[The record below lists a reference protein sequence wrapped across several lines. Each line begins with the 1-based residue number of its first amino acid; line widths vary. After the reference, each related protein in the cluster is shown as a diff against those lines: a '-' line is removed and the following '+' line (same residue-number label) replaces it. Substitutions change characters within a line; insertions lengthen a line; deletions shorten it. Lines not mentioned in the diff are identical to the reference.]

1 MNHDNVRR
9 SIIKT
14 LTWRVLASL
23 DTFAIAWAITG
34 NWLAGASIAGIE
46 VVTKI
51 GFYYLHERAWSHVNF
66 GAMSHP
72 DSPAFIEKQLRKAEH
87 KDEDLTDFIRK
98 GRTRFKK

>member
-1 MNHDNVRR
+1 MNMLNHDNVRR

-14 LTWRVLASL
+14 LTWRTVASL

-34 NWLAGASIAGIE
+34 NPLAGATIAGIE

-72 DSPAFIEKQLRKAEH
+72 NSSAFIERQRRRAED
-87 KDEDLTDFIRK
+87 KT
-98 GRTRFKK
+98 

>member
-14 LTWRVLASL
+14 LTWRILASI
-23 DTFAIAWAITG
+23 DTFLIAWIITQ
-34 NWLAGASIAGIE
+34 NPVAGATIAGIE

-51 GFYYLHERAWSHVNF
+51 VFYYFHERAWSHVNF

-72 DSPAFIEKQLRKAEH
+72 DSPAFIEKQLHKAEH
-87 KDEDLTDFIRK
+87 KDENLADFIRR
-98 GRTRFKK
+98 GQARFKK